1 MGFVLRPARAH
12 LSPSFAFVMATG
24 ILAVAARQ
32 QGWPTLSLLLFECAV
47 LAWLLLC
54 ALSLWRLARH
64 PGDVAR
70 DIASPQRAPAFFTA
84 VAGTGVLA
92 SGFLVLDVS
101 FALAASLAMLALA
114 AWVVLT
120 YGVFAAVI
128 TSEDKQ
134 PLEQAIGGAWLLA
147 VVGCQSVAVSAALL
161 SGHLPQPGRL
171 QLNFLA
177 LGMWLF
183 GGMLYTWI
191 IGLIFYR
198 TLFLRFAPSDLAP
211 PYWINMGAMA
221 ISTLAGAQLVANAPQ
236 APFLAALLP
245 FVQGFTIL
253 YWATGTWWLPLLVA
267 LTAWRYLLRRDALR
281 ADGMD
286 WSMVFPL
293 GMYSAATHHTD
304 LHVTAGLL
312 APLDTVFFG
321 LGLLAWGATVFAR
334 TALWW
339 RGARDAAPLPD

>member
-1 MGFVLRPARAH
+1 MRFG
-12 LSPSFAFVMATG
+12 SPSFALVMATG

-32 QGWPTLSLLLFECAV
+32 QGWPTLSLLLFEADV
-47 LAWLLLC
+47 VAWVLLC
-54 ALSLWRLARH
+54 AQSLWRLARH
-64 PGDVAR
+64 PADVAR

-101 FALAASLAMLALA
+101 FVLAALLALLSLV
-114 AWVVLT
+114 AWIVLT

-134 PLEQAIGGAWLLA
+134 PLERAIGGAWLLA
-147 VVGCQSVAVSAALL
+147 VVACQSVAVGAAML
-161 SGHLPQPGRL
+161 SGHFPQPWRL

-191 IGLIFYR
+191 IALIFYR
-198 TLFLRFAPSDLAP
+198 TVFVRFAPADLAP

-236 APFLAALLP
+236 APFLATLLP

-281 ADGMD
+281 AEGMD

-293 GMYSAATHHTD
+293 GMYSAATHHMD

-321 LGLLAWGATVFAR
+321 LALLAWGATAVAR
-334 TALWW
+334 TSLWW
-339 RGARDAAPLPD
+339 RGVRERAPVSD